1 MLGCNPESLWRFVFA
16 KEFLDFFFHGS
27 CILWMWIILA
37 HFSLVFKCK
46 KNIWYVE
53 WKLTIFLFILHY
65 FYGFPL
71 LWMFWLFRCLL
82 LLLLLFLFLLLLLY
96 NCLHSTLLRYSQP
109 NKWTIKLP
117 NNKNAKK
124 VSSIC
129 KNEIILLI
137 LSPNLYANYNLI
149 VLFFWQKWKMYYW

>member
-1 MLGCNPESLWRFVFA
+1 MKINYFFVYIALFLWFPGFMDVLVVPLFV
-16 KEFLDFFFHGS
+16 
-27 CILWMWIILA
+27 I
-37 HFSLVFKCK
+37 V
-46 KNIWYVE
+46 
-53 WKLTIFLFILHY
+53 IF
-65 FYGFPL
+65 
-71 LWMFWLFRCLL
+71 
-82 LLLLLFLFLLLLLY
+82 LFLFLLLFLLLLFH

-109 NKWTIKLP
+109 NKWTKKLP

-149 VLFFWQKWKMYYW
+149 VSFFWQKWEMYYW